1 MENINKKS
9 SLKEDTYQMKYDD
22 YNKVE
27 WINYFN
33 HDLIVESINNRINNG
48 KNENKI
54 IPNNDNFNVRNI
66 NIIKKANISNSN
78 KKKNTNYKES
88 NKNKESMGGTKL
100 YENKNIFFSE
110 IKEIYGPK
118 KFLSFEYEEK
128 ITINDLIDKFN
139 SFKDKNQKSKNK
151 DLSPLNS
158 ENNNDDEYFKNHKFN
173 NIITKENEQ
182 NKEIFNN
189 KDKLRSN
196 KKKSKSVD
204 SKENNKDKSN
214 KNNIKYRNNNSK
226 NKNMNNNLKS
236 NYNIDHRRYDPLLS
250 YALRH
255 KLEKKY
261 KLNGHFHPNEEKPTM
276 IDKNILLGRTMPEMI
291 VLNNYGLVNDDD
303 YELYQNIVK
312 YNKLNNKRNK
322 RYNLKDYCI
331 NVNYNNNIIN
341 NNHYLNGKNNLNINQ
356 KNGNE
361 IKIEDENVK
370 TPYI

>member
-1 MENINKKS
+1 MENKNKKS
-9 SLKEDTYQMKYDD
+9 SLKEDTYRMKYDD

-33 HDLIVESINNRINNG
+33 DYLIVESINNRINNT

-54 IPNNDNFNVRNI
+54 ISNNINFNIRNI
-66 NIIKKANISNSN
+66 NIIKKNNISNSN

-88 NKNKESMGGTKL
+88 ITNSKL
-100 YENKNIFFSE
+100 YEDKNIFFLL
-110 IKEIYGPK
+110 IKELYGPK
-118 KFLSFEYEEK
+118 KLFSFDYEER
-128 ITINDLIDKFN
+128 ITINDILDKFN
-139 SFKDKNQKSKNK
+139 SFKDKNEKSNNGKVN
-151 DLSPLNS
+151 PLNL
-158 ENNNDDEYFKNHKFN
+158 ENINDDENLKSNKFN
-173 NIITKENEQ
+173 NIIMKENEQ
-182 NKEIFNN
+182 NKKIFNN
-189 KDKLRSN
+189 KVKLRGN
-196 KKKSKSVD
+196 KKKNKSAD
-204 SKENNKDKSN
+204 SKDNNKDKNN

-226 NKNMNNNLKS
+226 NENTNNNLNS

-303 YELYQNIVK
+303 YELYQNIVN

-322 RYNLKDYCI
+322 RYGLKDYYI
-331 NVNYNNNIIN
+331 NGNYNNNIIN
-341 NNHYLNGKNNLNINQ
+341 NNNTLKSKINSNINQ
-356 KNGNE
+356 KNGSE
-361 IKIEDENVK
+361 IKIEDENAK
-370 TPYI
+370 TSNN